1 MMLNWFGK
9 KFYHLF
15 VSPGGSE
22 NVKTNW
28 HKHNF
33 CSFSRLNRNT
43 SSIQCCCHL
52 EEICCVLLIDWL
64 HLDIVLWLLGAECTL
79 GPWVSYLTQH
89 LPLQQLQIHQYGWPF
104 FTVKNFGMYEKM
116 LGELVAAVLFLVPT
130 KFFKRRQSQQQSL
143 QTVKHLLSRF
153 CLPPSLFSFCRCWT
167 CSAYIQEK
175 MLNRL
180 TLNINF

>member
-1 MMLNWFGK
+1 M
-9 KFYHLF
+9 
-15 VSPGGSE
+15 SPGGNG

-43 SSIQCCCHL
+43 SSIQCCHL

-64 HLDIVLWLLGAECTL
+64 QLGIVLWLFSAEYTGILSELSYTTSPDSSVWVTL
-79 GPWVSYLTQH
+79 
-89 LPLQQLQIHQYGWPF
+89 
-104 FTVKNFGMYEKM
+104 FTVKNFGMYKKM
-116 LGELVAAVLFLVPT
+116 LGELVSAVLFLVPT

-143 QTVKHLLSRF
+143 QNVKHLLGRF
-153 CLPPSLFSFCRCWT
+153 RLPLSLFSFCRCWT

-175 MLNRL
+175 MLNRF
-180 TLNINF
+180 TLNINV